1 MKSRETFSQTGHAA
15 AVNPRSAA
23 RTAGVVPA
31 LLGALLFIAPLTLR
45 ADDEIDRTLEMPSD
59 GLLFVENL
67 AGTVEFVAWDQPEVQ
82 VRGEAGRSVEE
93 IEFTSTAKGVQ
104 VRVINR
110 KGDRRIDGTDLYF
123 RMPAQ
128 ASVEAETVSADIV
141 LSGSR
146 GENVILRTVSGDLR
160 VDASPQ
166 RLELNSVS
174 GDVEFEGAVSR
185 STIET
190 VSGEIVI
197 VGAQSEV
204 TASTVSGDVSLEGG
218 ELSRGRF
225 EAVSG
230 DLILSLSLADGGRL
244 SCDSMSGDVTISLPS
259 SQQAEF
265 SAQSYSGDIH
275 TDFGKSVRVSKGP
288 GVVLEHREGEN
299 GAKIRIESFSG
310 DVSIRRR

>member
-1 MKSRETFSQTGHAA
+1 MKSRKPLGQAGHAA
-15 AVNPRSAA
+15 VGSPRPAA
-23 RTAGVVPA
+23 RTPGVAPV
-31 LLGALLFIAPLTLR
+31 LLGALLLAAPLALF
-45 ADDEIDRTLEMPSD
+45 ADEEIDRTLEMPPD

-67 AGTVEFVAWDQPEVQ
+67 AGTVEFVAWDRAEVQ

-123 RMPAQ
+123 RMPVQ

-146 GENVILRTVSGDLR
+146 GENVILRTVSGDLQ

-174 GDVEFEGAVSR
+174 GDVEFEGEVSR
-185 STIET
+185 SSVET

-197 VGAQSEV
+197 VGANGEV
-204 TASTVSGDVSLEGG
+204 TASTVSGDVSLDGG

-244 SCDSMSGDVTISLPS
+244 SCDSMSGDVNLSLPS

-265 SAQSYSGDIH
+265 SAQSFSGDIH

-310 DVSIRRR
+310 DVSIRTR